1 MNINILNDHCRV
13 LNFDIHNNQDH
24 TTINL
29 TMLKENYR
37 ILALKYHPDHNF
49 DSVEST
55 EQFKIIHA
63 SYEILIDHISK
74 NGTIITPTTTVYDTI
89 EIDDMDY
96 DEDDLI
102 LHCNGGLLK
111 NKFFRQQIVKALQF
125 DFKSVTWA
133 FSDLSA
139 SYGSALIAAELHE
152 VPLLLQDIV
161 LKSKL
166 NV

>member
-96 DEDDLI
+96 DEDEQIYYYPCPCGDQFTITVAEMYEGENIAKCSSCTLMIRIIYDVKDL
-102 LHCNGGLLK
+102 
-111 NKFFRQQIVKALQF
+111 
-125 DFKSVTWA
+125 D
-133 FSDLSA
+133 
-139 SYGSALIAAELHE
+139 EMM
-152 VPLLLQDIV
+152 
-161 LKSKL
+161 
-166 NV
+166 